1 MTHLF
6 LLGLVCD
13 TPPCPGGTLEG
24 RLQLGG
30 EGGGGDDSD
39 CRLGLSGTT

>member
-30 EGGGGDDSD
+30 REEVVMTD